1 MNSIENE
8 TGKCVATDE
17 RFISMQMLRDLE
29 IRLAYVVSWADTNHE
44 TAETSEERHYWE
56 DYLRVVDGMHDIVA
70 DAIYE
75 RSKNHE

>member
-17 RFISMQMLRDLE
+17 RFISMQVLRDLK
-29 IRLAYVVSWADTNHE
+29 IRLAEVVCWANVHSK
-44 TAETSEERHYWE
+44 TAETSEEQHYWE
-56 DYLRVVDGMHDIVA
+56 DYLRVVDSMHDIVA

-75 RSKNHE
+75 RSK